1 MLLWDEFNRHRS
13 YRYNNIEE
21 ATMSETATPNEI
33 PFDAKRLDVLMEEGN
48 LDAVLITSKHNI
60 QYMLGGYRFFFYSF
74 ADAHGLS
81 RYLPILIY
89 VKGRPQD
96 ASYVGS
102 PMEKY
107 EKELGKFWM
116 SELHFS
122 NMTVEHYAA
131 TAVRHLK
138 RLGRPVRRLGV
149 EMDFLPHSAFATL
162 KDGLPEA
169 QIVNANLTL
178 EMLRAVKTPVELA
191 ILRDASEKVV
201 DAMIATFT
209 KHGVGSTKNE
219 IIATLKTE
227 EIARGLHFE
236 YGLLNIGNSFNRAPS
251 AQIWGEGE
259 VLALD
264 SGGNDRGYIGDLC
277 RMGFPGVPDEELVD
291 LLGLVDEIQQA
302 ARKPIRPGV
311 RGGDIYAGP
320 EAILGRSPHREQLDF
335 VAHGMGMVGHE
346 APWLSDRSPVPYP
359 AHHADKPLDA
369 GMVIS
374 IETTLSH
381 PHRGFIKLEDT
392 VAVTA
397 DGWEAFGDYG
407 RGWNNGRP

>member
-1 MLLWDEFNRHRS
+1 
-13 YRYNNIEE
+13 
-21 ATMSETATPNEI
+21 MSKSTIPI
-33 PFDAKRLDVLMEEGN
+33 GVPFDTKRLDSLMEEDN

-89 VKGRPQD
+89 VKGRPED

-107 EKELGKFWM
+107 EEELGKFWM
-116 SELHFS
+116 PELHFG
-122 NMTVEHYAA
+122 NMTVEQYAA
-131 TAVRHLK
+131 TAVTHLK
-138 RLGRPVRRLGV
+138 RLGQSVRRLGV
-149 EMDFLPHSAFATL
+149 EMDFLPHTAFATL
-162 KDGLPEA
+162 KDGLPES

-178 EMLRAVKTPVELA
+178 EMLRAVKTPIELA

-201 DAMIATFT
+201 DAMIATFAQ
-209 KHGVGSTKNE
+209 HRVGSTKGE
-219 IIATLKTE
+219 IIATLKKE
-227 EIARGLHFE
+227 ETARGLHFE
-236 YGLLNIGNSFNRAPS
+236 YGLVNIGRSFNRAPS
-251 AQIWGEGE
+251 AQIWQKGE

-291 LLGLVDEIQQA
+291 LLAHVDEVQQA
-302 ARKPIRPGV
+302 ARRPIRPGV
-311 RGGDIYAGP
+311 KGGDIYAGP
-320 EAILGRSPHREQLDF
+320 EAILARSPYRDQLDF
-335 VAHGMGMVGHE
+335 VAHGMGIVGHE

-359 AHHADKPLDA
+359 AHHANKPLVA

-381 PHRGFIKLEDT
+381 PRRGFIKLEDT
-392 VAVTA
+392 VAVTNE
-397 DGWEAFGDYG
+397 GWEAFGDYG
-407 RGWNNGRP
+407 REWNRALP